1 MKCPLCGSELKFEG
15 HEWDD
20 GDIIITLECEKC
32 HTEVDV
38 RIEFTKVLKKLLD
51 ELLEVKLEE

>member
-15 HEWDD
+15 HEWADE
-20 GDIIITLECEKC
+20 DIVITLECEKC

-38 RIEFTKVLKKLLD
+38 RMEFEKVLEKLLD
-51 ELLEVKLEE
+51 ELLEVKLEG